1 MMLNNYDF
9 NHTENNN
16 EMENETNTYQPLT
29 PSGSHNNNKKNPK
42 NSKKLAKKIGHFKC
56 CFIWFCRCRFFP
68 GCKLL
73 FTCFKNNRQLRF
85 NYIKQQFKHQ
95 FIKNNCCFRKFK
107 HRQFRCL

>member
-42 NSKKLAKKIGHFKC
+42 ILRNLQKNRCYHSKC
-56 CFIWFCRCRFFP
+56 CFIWFCCCRFFS
-68 GCKLL
+68 GC
-73 FTCFKNNRQLRF
+73 
-85 NYIKQQFKHQ
+85 
-95 FIKNNCCFRKFK
+95 
-107 HRQFRCL
+107 

>member
-42 NSKKLAKKIGHFKC
+42 NSKKLAKKIGAITLSAVYLVLLLPVLFRLLIIFHHF
-56 CFIWFCRCRFFP
+56 
-68 GCKLL
+68 
-73 FTCFKNNRQLRF
+73 Q
-85 NYIKQQFKHQ
+85 KQQAAPIQLHQ
-95 FIKNNCCFRKFK
+95 TTV
-107 HRQFRCL
+107 QAPVY

>member
-29 PSGSHNNNKKNPK
+29 PSGSHNNNKRI
-42 NSKKLAKKIGHFKC
+42 LKILKTCKENRCYHFKC

-73 FTCFKNNRQLRF
+73 FTCFKNN
-85 NYIKQQFKHQ
+85 KQFKPD
-95 FIKNNCCFRKFK
+95 F
-107 HRQFRCL
+107 